1 MTNLADCNYV
11 TQLLNQSNSFFK
23 AYKAV
28 GVHSL
33 VVRRYREESNF
44 DYVHS
49 LYAGVCSQ
57 LRTGK
62 LLSEVDLEHF
72 FGFEDFNFISDEIY
86 QEFFNNIDD
95 IEVGY
100 FLASLLVSQTL
111 FNIIRQELCKRTKVQ
126 TIILR

>member
-1 MTNLADCNYV
+1 MTSLIDCNYV
-11 TQLLNQSNSFFK
+11 ERLLNQSNSFFK
-23 AYKAV
+23 AYKAA

-49 LYAGVCSQ
+49 LCAGVCSQ
-57 LRTGK
+57 LKTGK

-86 QEFFNNIDD
+86 QEFFDD
-95 IEVGY
+95 IENIEVGY
-100 FLASLLVSQTL
+100 FLASLLASQTL
-111 FNIIRQELCKRTKVQ
+111 FNIIRGELCKRTK
-126 TIILR
+126 